1 MVVTSDALFDRP
13 SLTSQGAGVGFAV
26 GRVDATLGRDDFN
39 LTFMIFFGELLYDV
53 GYQKK
58 HIRLHGRG

>member
-1 MVVTSDALFDRP
+1 MNDCVVVQPYLLEVELCP
-13 SLTSQGAGVGFAV
+13 
-26 GRVDATLGRDDFN
+26 LGRDDFN